1 MSGDNYITKLMI
13 SSIEEIKTNKVNWPG
28 HWKLK
33 DKIKF
38 FDGILVWLEKEQL
51 YEQCQVIIDAK
62 KKIKKI

>member
-13 SSIEEIKTNKVNWPG
+13 SSIEEIKTNKVNWPS

-62 KKIKKI
+62 KKIEKI

>member
-38 FDGILVWLEKEQL
+38 FRCQKENR
-51 YEQCQVIIDAK
+51 K
-62 KKIKKI
+62 NIK